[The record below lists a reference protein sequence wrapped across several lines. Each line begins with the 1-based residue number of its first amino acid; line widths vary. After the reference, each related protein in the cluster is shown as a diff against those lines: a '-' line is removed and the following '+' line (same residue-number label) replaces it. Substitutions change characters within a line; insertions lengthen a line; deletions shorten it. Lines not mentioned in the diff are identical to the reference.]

1 MKEIDDQLIDKLV
14 EFDTKFMG
22 RDISAQQIKEYQT
35 WLDGFASHNKHRVSS
50 AKKSC
55 LYEFQAILHEAQGN
69 QTLANEFIEDAMH
82 VIKENGGHLV
92 SKIAI
97 KIRSELPGAHEP
109 DYDFD
114 QNLGLFHS
122 QKLSL
127 YSAITLES
135 IIVIMALSV
144 LFLSKSWLA
153 GVIYLGIFTL
163 AGLWI
168 YEVIDQKSHDPELL
182 PKWKNIV
189 IDVSAIVGVILFL
202 AWAISSIS

>member
-1 MKEIDDQLIDKLV
+1 MKEVDNQLEDKLI
-14 EFDTKFMG
+14 EFDSKFMG
-22 RDISAQQIKEYQT
+22 RDISAQQIRDYQT

-55 LYEFQAILHEAQGN
+55 LYEFQAILHEARGDQV
-69 QTLANEFIEDAMH
+69 LASEFIEDAMQ

-97 KIRSELPGAHEP
+97 KIRSELPGVHEP

-135 IIVIMALSV
+135 IIVIMALSI

-153 GVIYLGIFTL
+153 GVIYLGIFAL
-163 AGLWI
+163 AGLWV
-168 YEVIDQKSHDPELL
+168 YEIIDQKHHDPELL
-182 PKWKNIV
+182 PKWKNV
-189 IDVSAIVGVILFL
+189 VVDVSAIAGMILFL